1 MTWVLWGVTAV
12 LVAVVILLAIPIKL
26 SVRVVRTDR
35 TRVTWQARWLFG
47 VVRFGS
53 RDAGTDTDSGDVS
66 SPTRSA
72 PRPTRARRR
81 RRGGSRAAI
90 AVLRTPGLVPR
101 ALRLVPGLLRQIQW
115 GHVSV
120 NAAFGF
126 EDPATTGRTY
136 GAIAPLLV
144 AGGARGWPVRC
155 QPVFGRECLE
165 GTCAAALRVRPIS
178 LVGRVLAFLFSKPVF
193 HAVRAWR
200 AHR

>member
-1 MTWVLWGVTAV
+1 MY
-12 LVAVVILLAIPIKL
+12 IL
-26 SVRVVRTDR
+26 TDR
-35 TRVTWQARWLFG
+35 GIMWCL
-47 VVRFGS
+47 
-53 RDAGTDTDSGDVS
+53 DTDSGDVS

-155 QPVFGRECLE
+155 RPVFGREE
-165 GTCAAALRVRPIS
+165 ALHLPQVGGLGEEPRGGLQRMRQRV
-178 LVGRVLAFLFSKPVF
+178 
-193 HAVRAWR
+193 
-200 AHR
+200 